1 VSRTD
6 GAEVLEVLAHGGV
19 LFAEQMEG
27 LGALVGLSGD
37 EEGFEE
43 AVGAKPDISNEARRV
58 A

>member
-1 VSRTD
+1 MSRTN

-27 LGALVGLSGD
+27 LGALVGLCGD
-37 EEGFEE
+37 KEGFEE
-43 AVGAKPDISNEARRV
+43 TVGAKPDVGNEARRV

>member
-1 VSRTD
+1 MSRTD

-19 LFAEQMEG
+19 LFVEQLEG
-27 LGALVGLSGD
+27 LGALVGLGGD

-43 AVGAKPDISNEARRV
+43 AVGAEPDVGNEARRV